1 MDLFVREYGEEQGYK
16 FGFDVDDIP
25 PGEEDETPGPLLV
38 FNQYQAVD
46 VSVHNQMER
55 PTGVHWHGLELD
67 AWADGVPDWSASDGK
82 VSPVIAP
89 GESFTYRLSMM
100 RPGTFIYHS
109 HMNDV
114 VQLSGGLYGP
124 LIVLPPGEPFDAEH
138 DHPMV
143 FGWRRPAPQGLEDV
157 ELNGRHEQP
166 SKATTVGERHRFRVI
181 NIAPAGMVSAW
192 LMRDGEA
199 LPIRLLA
206 KDGADLPVHQRVEVD
221 ELPEI
226 GVGETADFTWTPSEP
241 GTYEIRVG
249 FAPEFS
255 HAQTWVVTEKP
266 PAGN

>member
-1 MDLFVREYGEEQGYK
+1 M
-16 FGFDVDDIP
+16 
-25 PGEEDETPGPLLV
+25 
-38 FNQYQAVD
+38 
-46 VSVHNQMER
+46 
-55 PTGVHWHGLELD
+55 
-67 AWADGVPDWSASDGK
+67 
-82 VSPVIAP
+82 SPEIAT
-89 GESFTYRLSMM
+89 GESFAFRLSMM

-124 LIVLPPGEPFDAEH
+124 LIVLPPDESFDAEH

-192 LMRDGEA
+192 LMRDGEP

-206 KDGADLPVHQRVEVD
+206 KDGADLPAHQQVEVD

-226 GVGETADFTWTPSEP
+226 GVGETADFTWTPTAP

-255 HAQTWVVTEKP
+255 FAQTWVVTEKP
-266 PAGN
+266 PTGNGPVGGLHRSTRAGPSGRDHALGAQPSACSLAATVWTSSRTRSRFPLQSLPISSSE